1 MSEEYATR
9 QYRLI
14 LNTCLVKPEPLKMKL
29 RFLGT
34 GTSTGIPQVGCSCQ
48 VCASAD
54 SRDKRLRTSAWIETD
69 CGESILIDC
78 GPDFR
83 QQVLSL
89 NHFSRISA
97 VLLTHEHYDHVGGID
112 DLRPFCVFGEIPV
125 YGDALCLEHQRE
137 RMPYC
142 FAEHRYPGVP
152 KISLHPVRPSEVF
165 RVGKQEILPFV
176 VMHAQLP
183 IMGYRFGRTAYITD
197 MKTIPDESLPLLE
210 GVETLIVNGLRFE
223 PHASHQTI
231 EEAVAFSRR
240 VQASRT
246 YLVHM
251 SHHAG
256 LHVSLEECLPDN
268 VHAAYDGL
276 EIECR

>member
-1 MSEEYATR
+1 
-9 QYRLI
+9 
-14 LNTCLVKPEPLKMKL
+14 MKL

-34 GTSTGIPQVGCSCQ
+34 GTSTGIPQVGCRCQ

-54 SRDKRLRTSAWIETD
+54 PRDKRLRTSAWIETD

-125 YGDALCLEHQRE
+125 FGDAICLEHQRE

-152 KISLHPVRPSEVF
+152 KISLHPVRPGEVF
-165 RVGKQEILPFV
+165 CVGKQEILPFV

-240 VQASRT
+240 VQASHT

-256 LHVSLEECLPDN
+256 LHVSLEERLPDN

>member
-9 QYRLI
+9 KNRLI
-14 LNTCLVKPEPLKMKL
+14 LNTCLVKPKPLKMKL

-54 SRDKRLRTSAWIETD
+54 PRDKRLRTSAWIETD

-125 YGDALCLEHQRE
+125 YGDAICLEHQRE

-142 FAEHRYPGVP
+142 LRSTGILVFPRFRYIPCVP
-152 KISLHPVRPSEVF
+152 VKFSTL
-165 RVGKQEILPFV
+165 
-176 VMHAQLP
+176 
-183 IMGYRFGRTAYITD
+183 
-197 MKTIPDESLPLLE
+197 ESRKSFLLW
-210 GVETLIVNGLRFE
+210 
-223 PHASHQTI
+223 
-231 EEAVAFSRR
+231 
-240 VQASRT
+240 
-246 YLVHM
+246 
-251 SHHAG
+251 
-256 LHVSLEECLPDN
+256 
-268 VHAAYDGL
+268 
-276 EIECR
+276 

>member
-1 MSEEYATR
+1 M
-9 QYRLI
+9 
-14 LNTCLVKPEPLKMKL
+14 
-29 RFLGT
+29 
-34 GTSTGIPQVGCSCQ
+34 
-48 VCASAD
+48 CASAD
-54 SRDKRLRTSAWIETD
+54 PRDKRLRTSAWIETD

-125 YGDALCLEHQRE
+125 YGDAICLEHQRE

-152 KISLHPVRPSEVF
+152 KISLHPVRPGEVF

-197 MKTIPDESLPLLE
+197 MKTIPDESLPLWKVWKRSSSTGCVLNR
-210 GVETLIVNGLRFE
+210 TPAIRPLKKLLLFR
-223 PHASHQTI
+223 
-231 EEAVAFSRR
+231 AVCKH
-240 VQASRT
+240 RT
-246 YLVHM
+246 PI
-251 SHHAG
+251 S
-256 LHVSLEECLPDN
+256 ST
-268 VHAAYDGL
+268 
-276 EIECR
+276 